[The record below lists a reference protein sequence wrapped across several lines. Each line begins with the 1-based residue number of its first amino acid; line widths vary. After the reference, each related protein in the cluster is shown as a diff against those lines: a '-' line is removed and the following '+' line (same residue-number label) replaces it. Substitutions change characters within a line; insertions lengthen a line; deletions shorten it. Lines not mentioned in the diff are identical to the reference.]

1 MKKGTIISI
10 VTVVVLV
17 LVTLLVVK
25 NLGGNNTSSLKNES
39 DIKTMINSIIKKEK
53 DNLPSLDINTI
64 DVKNKDDV
72 SLYTGLK
79 SNENVE
85 TLVVAEPLMSSQA
98 FSIAVV
104 KVNENANIESMKQ
117 EMIDNINTSKW
128 ICVTAEKVYVT
139 NNGNVIFLVM
149 ADADWAS
156 LVYKDF
162 KEYVNN
168 DIGKELEKT
177 SEDSFEPG
185 IPVTD

>member
-10 VTVVVLV
+10 VTVVVVV

-25 NLGGNNTSSLKNES
+25 NLGDNNSSSLKSAS
-39 DIKTMINSIIKKEK
+39 DIKTMLKSIIKKEK

-104 KVNENANIESMKQ
+104 KVKENANIESMKQ
-117 EMIDNINTSKW
+117 EMIDNINTGKW

-177 SEDSFEPG
+177 SEDSF
-185 IPVTD
+185 